1 MKNKVLEMLISA
13 ALGTALGL
21 AFTGVMPAMAADT
34 NSNTVTQQVM
44 EISDSETDNA
54 DTAGSLSVE
63 PSSSSLADSTV
74 QEDEYSSANREKSDT
89 PESDEAEEST
99 ADFDDVTDSSKE
111 TILEEEQ
118 SSEPSPSD
126 IKSNKTGKKTMA
138 LLDETDIEILHSLQ
152 KDAKINAKEL
162 SEKLHISKTPIYER
176 IKRLEN
182 EGYIKG
188 YVALVDNKKIG
199 LPLIIF
205 CNVSLAVHDDEHIER
220 FKEEIRNIDEIME
233 CYSTGGIYDFFVK
246 VVLKDLDAYNQ
257 FVFEKLTKVHGIV
270 KMQSSFVLNEIK
282 HTTVLNIP
290 KNS

>member
-1 MKNKVLEMLISA
+1 MNNPVKIDKVDLQILRTLQGNARLTLKELA
-13 ALGTALGL
+13 A
-21 AFTGVMPAMAADT
+21 
-34 NSNTVTQQVM
+34 QV
-44 EISDSETDNA
+44 
-54 DTAGSLSVE
+54 SLS
-63 PSSSSLADSTV
+63 STPV
-74 QEDEYSSANREKSDT
+74 
-89 PESDEAEEST
+89 
-99 ADFDDVTDSSKE
+99 F
-111 TILEEEQ
+111 
-118 SSEPSPSD
+118 
-126 IKSNKTGKKTMA
+126 
-138 LLDETDIEILHSLQ
+138 
-152 KDAKINAKEL
+152 
-162 SEKLHISKTPIYER
+162 ER
-176 IKRLEN
+176 LKRLEN

>member
-1 MKNKVLEMLISA
+1 
-13 ALGTALGL
+13 
-21 AFTGVMPAMAADT
+21 
-34 NSNTVTQQVM
+34 
-44 EISDSETDNA
+44 
-54 DTAGSLSVE
+54 
-63 PSSSSLADSTV
+63 
-74 QEDEYSSANREKSDT
+74 
-89 PESDEAEEST
+89 
-99 ADFDDVTDSSKE
+99 
-111 TILEEEQ
+111 
-118 SSEPSPSD
+118 
-126 IKSNKTGKKTMA
+126 MA

-205 CNVSLAVHDDEHIER
+205 CNVSLAVHDDEHIEQ
-220 FKEEIRNIDEIME
+220 IME

-282 HTTVLNIP
+282 NTTVLNIP

>member
-1 MKNKVLEMLISA
+1 
-13 ALGTALGL
+13 
-21 AFTGVMPAMAADT
+21 
-34 NSNTVTQQVM
+34 
-44 EISDSETDNA
+44 
-54 DTAGSLSVE
+54 
-63 PSSSSLADSTV
+63 
-74 QEDEYSSANREKSDT
+74 
-89 PESDEAEEST
+89 
-99 ADFDDVTDSSKE
+99 
-111 TILEEEQ
+111 
-118 SSEPSPSD
+118 
-126 IKSNKTGKKTMA
+126 MA

-205 CNVSLAVHDDEHIER
+205 CNVSLAVHDDEHI
-220 FKEEIRNIDEIME
+220 DEIME

-282 HTTVLNIP
+282 NTTVLNIP

>member
-1 MKNKVLEMLISA
+1 
-13 ALGTALGL
+13 
-21 AFTGVMPAMAADT
+21 
-34 NSNTVTQQVM
+34 
-44 EISDSETDNA
+44 
-54 DTAGSLSVE
+54 
-63 PSSSSLADSTV
+63 
-74 QEDEYSSANREKSDT
+74 
-89 PESDEAEEST
+89 
-99 ADFDDVTDSSKE
+99 
-111 TILEEEQ
+111 
-118 SSEPSPSD
+118 
-126 IKSNKTGKKTMA
+126 MA

-182 EGYIKG
+182 EGY
-188 YVALVDNKKIG
+188 IG